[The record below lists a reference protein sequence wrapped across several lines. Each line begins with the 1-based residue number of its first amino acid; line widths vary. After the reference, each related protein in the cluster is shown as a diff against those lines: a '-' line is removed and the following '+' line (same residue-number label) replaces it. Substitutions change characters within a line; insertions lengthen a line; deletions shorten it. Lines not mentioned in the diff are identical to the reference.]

1 MTFCRT
7 LLLTAVAWALLA
19 GAAQAGTISASGN
32 TITFR
37 AGPGEANF
45 FTVNWGNSG
54 AGSDF
59 VPTFD
64 DHVDIQYGAGSGCE
78 DFAGG
83 VAVTCTSA
91 GPNPTILIYLG
102 DGNDIAQSINDRS
115 AGHSVTFYGEDGDD
129 DFDSDASSDI
139 LDGGPGNDEFSP
151 DDNDP
156 GPGDVVRGGPGID
169 TLQTGNPTGGIGPIT
184 VAFDDQPN
192 DGYPGEG
199 DNYASDIENLSATS
213 TSPPIHFT
221 GTDGPNDVQLRSE
234 SADIVKAMGGN
245 DRVDAA
251 NGNDQV
257 DGGDGDDT
265 LMGGGGDD
273 AIVGGPGLD
282 SLSGEGSGSG
292 AFVSVPGNDT
302 IDARDGVREA
312 INCGLG
318 ADTAIIDALDIV
330 PQDPGSLCEAV
341 DRQLAF
347 APATVRSSTLKVQR
361 RRRVSVSLAC
371 PKDVATCTGTVTVK
385 SASKV
390 RVGRKR
396 AVITVGSAKYSI
408 AAGTS
413 KSVRVNLSSK
423 ARTLLKKSK
432 RVRVKITV
440 TPASGAATTKTVTL
454 KR

>member
-7 LLLTAVAWALLA
+7 LLLTAMAWAVLA
-19 GAAQAGTISASGN
+19 SAAQAGEISASGT

-37 AGPGEANF
+37 AAPGEANF

-54 AGSDF
+54 AGPDW

-64 DHVDIQYGAGSGCE
+64 DHVDIRIGTGCE

-83 VAVTCTSA
+83 VAVTCTGA

-102 DGNDIAQSINDRS
+102 DGNDIAQSINDRA
-115 AGHSVTFYGEDGDD
+115 AGHSVTFFGEDGDD
-129 DFDSDASSDI
+129 DFDSDASSDV

-151 DDNDP
+151 NDNDP
-156 GPGDVVRGGPGID
+156 GPGDVVRGGPGTD
-169 TLQTGNPTGGIGPIT
+169 TLQTGNPTGGTGPIT

-192 DGYPGEG
+192 DGYTGEG
-199 DNYASDIENLSATS
+199 DNYASDIENLSATA

-221 GTDGPNDVQLRSE
+221 GNDAPNDVQLRSE
-234 SADIVKAMGGN
+234 SADIVRAMGGN
-245 DRVDAA
+245 DRIDAA

-257 DGGDGDDT
+257 DGGEGDDT
-265 LMGGGGDD
+265 ILGGGGDD
-273 AIVGGPGLD
+273 VVVGGPGLD
-282 SLSGEGSGSG
+282 SLAGDGSGSG
-292 AFVSVPGNDT
+292 LYVSAAGNDT
-302 IDARDGVREA
+302 IDARDGVREG

-318 ADTAIIDALDIV
+318 ADTAIVDALDIV

-341 DRQLAF
+341 DRPLALV
-347 APATVRSSTLKVQR
+347 AATLRSSSLKVQSR
-361 RRRVSVSLAC
+361 KRVSVSLAC
-371 PKDVATCTGTVTVK
+371 PKEVATCTGKVTVK

-396 AVITVGSAKYSI
+396 AVITVGSAGYSI

-423 ARTLLKKSK
+423 ARSLLKKSK
-432 RVRVKITV
+432 KVRVKITIA
-440 TPASGAATTKTVTL
+440 PASGPATTKTVTL

>member
-1 MTFCRT
+1 MKLRRT
-7 LLLTAVAWALLA
+7 LLLTVAAWAVLA
-19 GAAQAGTISASGN
+19 TSAQAGTISASGN

-54 AGSDF
+54 AGPDF

-64 DHVDIQYGAGSGCE
+64 DHVDIQYSPGSGCE

-91 GPNPTILIYLG
+91 GTNPTILVYLG
-102 DGNDIAQSINDRS
+102 DGNDFAQSINDR
-115 AGHSVTFYGEDGDD
+115 AVGHSVSFFGEDGDD
-129 DFDSDASSDI
+129 DFDSDGSSDV

-169 TLQTGNPTGGIGPIT
+169 TLQTGNPTGAMGPIT

-199 DNYASDIENLSATS
+199 DNYASDLENLSATS
-213 TSPPIHFT
+213 TSPSINFV
-221 GTDGPNDVQLRSE
+221 GNDAPNVVQLRSE
-234 SADIVKAMGGN
+234 SADTVKGMGGN
-245 DRVDAA
+245 DTIDGA
-251 NGNDQV
+251 NGNDQL

-265 LMGGGGDD
+265 IYGGGNDD
-273 AIVGGPGLD
+273 VIVGGPGTD
-282 SLSGEGSGSG
+282 SLSGEGSASG
-292 AFVSVPGNDT
+292 LFISVAGNDT
-302 IDARDGVREA
+302 IDARDGIREA
-312 INCGLG
+312 LNCGPG
-318 ADTAIIDALDIV
+318 ADTAIVDALDVV

-341 DRQLAF
+341 DRPLAVV
-347 APATVRSSTLKVQR
+347 AATVRSSSLKAQSR
-361 RRRVSVSLAC
+361 KRVSVKLAC
-371 PKDVATCTGTVTVK
+371 PQGVATCTGKVTLK

-396 AVITVGSAKYSI
+396 AVITLGSAKYSI
-408 AAGTS
+408 AAGAS
-413 KSVRVNLSSK
+413 KSVRVNLTAK
-423 ARTLLKKSK
+423 ARSLLKTSK
-432 RVRVKITV
+432 KVRVKLTV
-440 TPASGAATTKTVTL
+440 APAAGAAATRTVTL